1 MYVKVVTSHT
11 ESAPVPT
18 MRTKWAEETH
28 DRPGKTTPH
37 AVSERQPSPWVRYP
51 QSKTETYTG
60 EWADGRTRFPVG
72 CLAVRDARPKGE
84 HDRLGLAVTLAND
97 RMFLRFGQFIDHI
110 YLLACLEFA
119 GIQATNTVTP

>member
-1 MYVKVVTSHT
+1 MLSNMFSLLIGECYIEVIGRRPKQVMGLRVSFPHSKRLCRVYTSST
-11 ESAPVPT
+11 L
-18 MRTKWAEETH
+18 
-28 DRPGKTTPH
+28 
-37 AVSERQPSPWVRYP
+37 RYP